1 MAKKRW
7 LGLSLFVAMAGCGGS
22 EPGTVR
28 HVAPTQGSPEPAP
41 PAAGERSAPPSQT
54 ATQTATLA
62 AADSPKTP
70 HDPNTITPLGTIF
83 GDPRTLENIVTGTL
97 AASAVVLA
105 PLAGGE
111 NKPLEEG
118 IRLRAG
124 SQAPGMTPQGALMT
138 ARLSAGGH
146 AATLVK
152 LDAGACYTIVGFGG
166 PGVVAYQIN
175 VLTAPP
181 LPPQVL
187 AQSAADAPHPIVGS
201 GAQCLRHP
209 YPLPMQVRI
218 DLHVVR
224 GQGLVAAR
232 AYKK

>member
-1 MAKKRW
+1 VAEKSW
-7 LGLSLFVAMAGCGGS
+7 LGLSLFVATAGCGS
-22 EPGTVR
+22 AEPGTVR
-28 HVAPTQGSPEPAP
+28 HVGPAQPSPEPAA
-41 PAAGERSAPPSQT
+41 PAAAERSAPPSRPP
-54 ATQTATLA
+54 QTATLA
-62 AADSPKTP
+62 AADAPKTP
-70 HDPNTITPLGTIF
+70 HDPNTITPLGTIS
-83 GDPRTLENIVTGTL
+83 GDPRTLENIVTNAL
-97 AASAVVLA
+97 AAGAVVLA

-111 NKPLEEG
+111 QKPLEDG
-118 IRLRAG
+118 IRLRAD

-166 PGVVAYQIN
+166 PGVLAYQIN

-187 AQSAADAPHPIVGS
+187 AQSAADAPHPTVGS
-201 GAQCLRHP
+201 GAHCLRHP

-218 DLHVVR
+218 DLHVVQGR
-224 GQGLVAAR
+224 GLVAAR
-232 AYKK
+232 TYKK